1 MRNLSPCWT
10 VLSSGIPLV
19 RRHWRGKAIQVLHDD
34 VAPPLPGPMPGSSCW
49 ELAEHHTLG
58 QANVLHARNVTQPA
72 KTMLTDDVADVTINL
87 EGLCQCCRGDTVIPL
102 LPSGDANDDPH
113 ALVME
118 DIQTTQVWCHRS
130 PCFCS
135 IKQSRQDKRDINPT
149 PTPER

>member
-1 MRNLSPCWT
+1 MGQRTAVRNLSPCWT

-34 VAPPLPGPMPGSSCW
+34 VAPPLPEPMPGSSRW

-87 EGLCQCCRGDTVIPL
+87 EGLCQRCRGDTVIPL
-102 LPSGDANDDPH
+102 LPFGDANDDPH
-113 ALVME
+113 AL
-118 DIQTTQVWCHRS
+118 DGRRS
-130 PCFCS
+130 DDASLVPSESMFLLH
-135 IKQSRQDKRDINPT
+135 KAK
-149 PTPER
+149 

>member
-1 MRNLSPCWT
+1 M
-10 VLSSGIPLV
+10 SSGVPLV

-34 VAPPLPGPMPGSSCW
+34 VAPPLRGSMPGSSCLD
-49 ELAEHHTLG
+49 LAEHHTLG
-58 QANVLHARNVTQPA
+58 QANVLHARNVTQPV

-87 EGLCQCCRGDTVIPL
+87 EGLCQRCLGEILL

-118 DIQTTQVWCHRS
+118 YVQTTQVLCHRS

-135 IKQSRQDKRDINPT
+135 IKQSGRDKGDINST